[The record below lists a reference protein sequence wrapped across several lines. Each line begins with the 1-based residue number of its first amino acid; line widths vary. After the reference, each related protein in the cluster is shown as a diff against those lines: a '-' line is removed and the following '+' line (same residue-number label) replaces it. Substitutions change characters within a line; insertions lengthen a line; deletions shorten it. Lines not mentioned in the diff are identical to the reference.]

1 MVTTEDGSVP
11 TKETAR
17 PLGVNEAAWTR
28 GDGRGS
34 MVWFNQASM
43 FQTAELGIPTV
54 KEVIQQGLDATSDVD
69 EWIEKKGIFKTV
81 VAT

>member
-1 MVTTEDGSVP
+1 MVTTDDGSVP

-17 PLGVNEAAWTR
+17 PLEVNEAAWTR

-43 FQTAELGIPTV
+43 FQTAELKMPTV
-54 KEVIQQGLDATSDVD
+54 KEVVQSGWDATSDVD
-69 EWIEKKGIFKTV
+69 EWIEKKHIFKKL
-81 VAT
+81 A